1 MSPVFF
7 AIVGAQFFSSLADAA
22 LFILCVSLISTL
34 AFPEWMTPMLKM
46 GFVLSYILLAPF
58 AGAFAD
64 TFPKGRVMLV
74 TNTIKMFGCSLILA
88 KANPLLAYGIVGFG
102 ASAYSP
108 AKYGI
113 LAEVLPARRL
123 VAANGWIEGTT
134 VVAMILGTIL
144 GGLISSNAETIAWL
158 LHASFTLFGYV
169 IPSPLHAAVTVIVLT
184 YLLAALLNLGVL
196 NKGKRYARRGRSL
209 PALLKDFYRCN
220 STLWRDRAGRVS
232 LGVTSLFWG
241 AGMVLQIL
249 LLAWAQTALGLGL
262 DKAAALQAVFA
273 TGVVLGAALA
283 GKAVPLVRSMSVMP
297 LGAVLGVALCAMAL
311 VHTVAVALPL
321 LLVIGILAGLFVVP
335 MNAVL
340 QHRGHTLMSA
350 GQSIAVQNFN
360 ENLAILAMTGGYAM
374 ALQVQLG
381 MNTVLV
387 LLGTAITLVT
397 LYLRM
402 IARTISGTPPES

>member
-1 MSPVFF
+1 MKPAFF
-7 AIVGAQFFSSLADAA
+7 AIVGAQFFSSLADSA
-22 LFILCVSLISTL
+22 LFILCVSLVTTL

-46 GFVLSYILLAPF
+46 GFVLSYIVLAPF

-64 TFPKGRVMLV
+64 MFPKGRVMLV

-144 GGLISSNAETIAWL
+144 GGLISANQHTIAWL
-158 LHASFTLFGYV
+158 LTMAPAHPGIAGT
-169 IPSPLHAAVTVIVLT
+169 PLRAAVAVIVLT
-184 YLLAALLNLGVL
+184 YFIAGVL
-196 NKGKRYARRGRSL
+196 NLCVVNTGTRHAKARRSL
-209 PALLKDFYRCN
+209 PSLLLDFYRCN
-220 STLWRDRAGRVS
+220 STLWRDREGRVS

-249 LLAWAQTALGLGL
+249 LLAWARSALGLGL
-262 DKAAALQAVFA
+262 DKAAALQGVFA
-273 TGVVLGAALA
+273 LGVVIGAAIA
-283 GKAVPLVRSMSVMP
+283 GKTVPLVRSMSVMP
-297 LGAVLGVALCAMAL
+297 AGIVLGLALCAMVF
-311 VHTVAVALPL
+311 VHTVQVALPL
-321 LLVIGILAGLFVVP
+321 LLAIGVLAGLFVVP
-335 MNAVL
+335 MNAIL
-340 QHRGHTLMSA
+340 QHRGHSLMSA

-360 ENLAILAMTGGYAM
+360 ENLAILAMTASYAM
-374 ALQVQLG
+374 ALQVKLE
-381 MNTVLV
+381 MNTVLI
-387 LLGTAITLVT
+387 LLGVLIALATTAC
-397 LYLRM
+397 M
-402 IARTISGTPPES
+402 SFANS

>member
-1 MSPVFF
+1 MKPAFF
-7 AIVGAQFFSSLADAA
+7 VIVGAQFFSSLADSA
-22 LFILCVSLISTL
+22 LFILCVSLVTTL
-34 AFPEWMTPMLKM
+34 AFPDWMTPMLKM

-64 TFPKGRVMLV
+64 MFPKGRVMLV

-134 VVAMILGTIL
+134 VVSMILGTIL
-144 GGLISSNAETIAWL
+144 GGLISANEHTIAWL
-158 LHASFTLFGYV
+158 LRLAPAHGGIADTPVS
-169 IPSPLHAAVTVIVLT
+169 AAVFVIVLT
-184 YLLAALLNLGVL
+184 YFIAGVL
-196 NKGKRYARRGRSL
+196 NLCVVNAGKRYEKARRSL
-209 PALLKDFYRCN
+209 PALLLDFYRCN
-220 STLWRDRAGRVS
+220 STLWRDREGRVS

-249 LLAWAQTALGLGL
+249 LLAWAQSALGLGL
-262 DKAAALQAVFA
+262 DKAAALQGVFA
-273 TGVVLGAALA
+273 LGVVIGAAIA
-283 GKAVPLVRSMSVMP
+283 GKTVPLVRSMAVMP
-297 LGAVLGVALCAMAL
+297 VGIVLGVGLCAMVF
-311 VHTVAVALPL
+311 VHTVQVALPL
-321 LLVIGILAGLFVVP
+321 LLGIGVLAGLFVVP
-335 MNAVL
+335 MNAIL

-360 ENLAILAMTGGYAM
+360 ENLAILAMTASYAI
-374 ALQVQLG
+374 ALQVKLE

-387 LLGTAITLVT
+387 LLGILIALAT
-397 LYLRM
+397 LYLRAVANA
-402 IARTISGTPPES
+402 ARHA

>member
-1 MSPVFF
+1 MKPAFF
-7 AIVGAQFFSSLADAA
+7 AIVGAQFFSSLADSA
-22 LFILCVSLISTL
+22 LFILCVSLVTTL

-64 TFPKGRVMLV
+64 MFPKGRVMLA
-74 TNTIKMFGCSLILA
+74 TNTIKMLGCSLILA

-123 VAANGWIEGTT
+123 VAANGWIEGST

-144 GGLISSNAETIAWL
+144 GGLISANQHTIAWL
-158 LHASFTLFGYV
+158 LRVTPAHDGIMDTPVS
-169 IPSPLHAAVTVIVLT
+169 AAVLVIVLT
-184 YLLAALLNLGVL
+184 YFVAGVL
-196 NKGKRYARRGRSL
+196 NLCVLNAGPRYAKARRSL
-209 PALLKDFYRCN
+209 PALLLDFYRCN
-220 STLWRDRAGRVS
+220 STLWRDREGRVS

-249 LLAWAQTALGLGL
+249 LLAWARSALGLSL
-262 DKAAALQAVFA
+262 DKAAALQGVFA
-273 TGVVLGAALA
+273 LGVVIGAAIA
-283 GKAVPLVRSMSVMP
+283 GKTVPLVRSMAVMP
-297 LGAVLGVALCAMAL
+297 VGIVLGVGLCAMVF
-311 VHTVAVALPL
+311 VHTVQVALPL
-321 LLVIGILAGLFVVP
+321 LLAIGVLAGLFVVP
-335 MNAVL
+335 MNAIL
-340 QHRGHTLMSA
+340 QHRGHSLMSA

-360 ENLAILAMTGGYAM
+360 ENLAILAMTASYAM
-374 ALQVQLG
+374 ALQIKLE

-387 LLGTAITLVT
+387 LLGILIALTTI
-397 LYLRM
+397 YLRAVANS
-402 IARTISGTPPES
+402 ARHA

>member
-1 MSPVFF
+1 MKPAFF
-7 AIVGAQFFSSLADAA
+7 AIVGAQFFSSLADSA
-22 LFILCVSLISTL
+22 LFILCVSLVTTL

-64 TFPKGRVMLV
+64 MFPKGRVMLV
-74 TNTIKMFGCSLILA
+74 TNTIKMFGCALILA

-134 VVAMILGTIL
+134 VVSMILGTIL
-144 GGLISSNAETIAWL
+144 GGLISANDHTIAWL
-158 LHASFTLFGYV
+158 LQVA
-169 IPSPLHAAVTVIVLT
+169 PSHGGVNDSPVSAAVFVIVLT
-184 YLLAALLNLGVL
+184 YFVAGVL
-196 NKGKRYARRGRSL
+196 NLCVVNAGKRYAKARRSL
-209 PALLKDFYRCN
+209 PSLLLDFYRCN
-220 STLWRDRAGRVS
+220 STLWRDREGRVS

-249 LLAWAQTALGLGL
+249 LLAWAQSALGLGL
-262 DKAAALQAVFA
+262 DKAAALQGVFA
-273 TGVVLGAALA
+273 VGVVIGAAIA
-283 GKAVPLVRSMSVMP
+283 GKTVPLVRSMSVMP
-297 LGAVLGVALCAMAL
+297 VGIVLGIGLCTMVF
-311 VHTVAVALPL
+311 VHTVQVALPL
-321 LLVIGILAGLFVVP
+321 LLTIGILAGLFVVP
-335 MNAVL
+335 MNAIL
-340 QHRGHTLMSA
+340 QHRGHSLMST

-360 ENLAILAMTGGYAM
+360 ENLAILAMTASYAM
-374 ALQVQLG
+374 ALQVKLQ

-387 LLGTAITLVT
+387 LLGAVITLAT
-397 LYLRM
+397 IYLRAH
-402 IARTISGTPPES
+402 ARTAQPA

>member
-1 MSPVFF
+1 MKPAFF
-7 AIVGAQFFSSLADAA
+7 AIVGAQFFSSLADSA
-22 LFILCVSLISTL
+22 LFILCVSLVTTL
-34 AFPEWMTPMLKM
+34 AFPAWMTPMLKM
-46 GFVLSYILLAPF
+46 GFVLSYIVLAPF

-64 TFPKGRVMLV
+64 MFPKGRVMLV

-134 VVAMILGTIL
+134 VLSMILGTIL
-144 GGLISSNAETIAWL
+144 GGLISANDHTIAWL
-158 LHASFTLFGYV
+158 LRVVPAHGGIADTPVS
-169 IPSPLHAAVTVIVLT
+169 AAVSVIVLT
-184 YLLAALLNLGVL
+184 YLVAGVL
-196 NKGKRYARRGRSL
+196 NLCIVNAGKRYAKARRSL
-209 PALLKDFYRCN
+209 SSLLRDFYRCN
-220 STLWRDRAGRVS
+220 STLWRDREGRVS

-249 LLAWAQTALGLGL
+249 LLTWARSALGLGL
-262 DKAAALQAVFA
+262 DKAAALQGVFA
-273 TGVVLGAALA
+273 IGVVIGAAIA
-283 GKAVPLVRSMSVMP
+283 GKTVPLVHSMAVMP
-297 LGAVLGVALCAMAL
+297 VGIVMGIGLCAMVF
-311 VHTVAVALPL
+311 VHTVLVALPM

-335 MNAVL
+335 MNAIL
-340 QHRGHTLMSA
+340 QHRGHSLMSA

-360 ENLAILAMTGGYAM
+360 ENLAILAMTASYAM
-374 ALQVQLG
+374 ALQVKLE

-387 LLGTAITLVT
+387 LLGILIATAT
-397 LYLRM
+397 LYLRAVANT
-402 IARTISGTPPES
+402 ARAA